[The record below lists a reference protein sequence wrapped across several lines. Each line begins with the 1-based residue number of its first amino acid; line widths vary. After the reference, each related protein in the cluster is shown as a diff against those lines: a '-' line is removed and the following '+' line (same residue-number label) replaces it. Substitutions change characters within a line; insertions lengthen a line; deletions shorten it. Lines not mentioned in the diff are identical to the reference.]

1 MDHIML
7 NDAMYYYLSLCFNVI
22 SYTLIY
28 ISSLQLGYKLLQD
41 YLKNLLCMFK
51 ETIYIKDLDV

>member
-1 MDHIML
+1 
-7 NDAMYYYLSLCFNVI
+7 MYYYLSLCFNVI